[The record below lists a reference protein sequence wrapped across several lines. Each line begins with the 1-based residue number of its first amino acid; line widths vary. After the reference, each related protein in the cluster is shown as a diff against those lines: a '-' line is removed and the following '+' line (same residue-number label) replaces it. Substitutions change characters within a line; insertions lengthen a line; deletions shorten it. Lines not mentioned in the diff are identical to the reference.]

1 MMITLSTLDIL
12 VIILYIAAVI
22 SIGFF
27 TRKTAKNEESFL
39 LAGRRL
45 TLPLFI
51 GTLVSTYYGGIIGV
65 SEISYNSGLYNW
77 LTQGIFWYISYII
90 FALFLAVRL
99 RESNQYTLPDQLD
112 RFYGK
117 TARKIGLV
125 LNFCNVL
132 PIAYVISLGV
142 MFQILFGIP
151 LTWGIVLGGIL
162 SMSYTL
168 LGGFSADVYTDLLQF
183 VLMCAGVA
191 LLIIFSYAKLGGWE
205 YLISHAPATHFTLKG
220 GQPWA
225 EILIWGFIA
234 MTTLVD
240 PNFYQRC
247 YAAKSPQVAR
257 KGILLSVLFW
267 MMFDLCTTF
276 AGIYARATFSNIDP
290 KHAYIHLANLVFPAG
305 LKGLYI
311 TGMLATIM
319 STVDSYFF
327 VAATTISRDLYQKL
341 LFPNASEKQVV
352 WITKL
357 GILFTGIFSIILGL
371 YFNDSIKL
379 VWKFFGSLMASS
391 LLVPLLIGFW
401 YRGTKTHT
409 AGVSSMCA
417 GLLVGA
423 FFYAGNKIFHI
434 PWCAAT
440 PPLYPAMGASL
451 LAFVSVN
458 YLGTRV
464 SGRKST

>member
-1 MMITLSTLDIL
+1 MLTLSKLDIF
-12 VIILYIAAVI
+12 VIVSYIFAVI
-22 SIGFF
+22 GIGIF
-27 TRKTAKNEESFL
+27 TRRSSSKNEESFL

-51 GTLVSTYYGGIIGV
+51 GTLVSTYYGGIIGI
-65 SEISYNSGLYNW
+65 SEISYTSGLYTW

-99 RESNQYTLPDQLD
+99 RTSNQYTLPDQLD

-125 LNFCNVL
+125 LNFLNVL
-132 PIAYVISLGV
+132 PLAYVISLGV

-151 LTWGIVLGGIL
+151 LTWGIVLGGVL

-183 VLMCAGVA
+183 VLMCVGVA
-191 LLIIFSYAKLGGWE
+191 LLILFSYANLGGWE

-220 GQPWA
+220 GQPWT
-225 EILIWGFIA
+225 EIFIWGFIA

-247 YAAKSPQVAR
+247 YAAKSPEVAR

-276 AGIYARATFSNIDP
+276 AGIYARATFSDIDP
-290 KHAYIHLANLVFPAG
+290 KHAYIHLANLVFPTG

-327 VAATTISRDLYQKL
+327 VAATTLSRDLYQKIL
-341 LFPNASEKQVV
+341 SPTASEKQVV
-352 WITKL
+352 WVTRL
-357 GILFTGIFSIILGL
+357 GIFVTGTVSILLGL

-379 VWKFFGSLMASS
+379 IWKLFGSLMASS
-391 LLVPLLIGFW
+391 LLVPLLMGFW
-401 YRGTKTHT
+401 YPGPKTPN
-409 AGVSSMCA
+409 AGVASMCS
-417 GLLVGA
+417 GLLVAG
-423 FFYAGNKIFHI
+423 FFYCGNKFFHI
-434 PWCAAT
+434 PWCALT
-440 PPLYPAMGASL
+440 PPLYPALIASF
-451 LAFVSVN
+451 LAFVIVN
-458 YLGTRV
+458 FL
-464 SGRKST
+464 GRKTT